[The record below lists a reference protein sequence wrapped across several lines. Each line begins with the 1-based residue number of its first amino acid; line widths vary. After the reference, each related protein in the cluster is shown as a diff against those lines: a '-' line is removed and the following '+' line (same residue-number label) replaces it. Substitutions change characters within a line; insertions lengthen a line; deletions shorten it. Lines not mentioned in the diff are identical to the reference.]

1 MTDKGDFNL
10 GEILKDIQEK
20 QVRLNKLESAI
31 SIAVSGLQAIA
42 DSHDSG
48 GIAKITLQEI
58 EDALR

>member
-48 GIAKITLQEI
+48 GIAMITLQEI